1 MLFSWL
7 ASWLNEFNMK
17 WDIKKIFENVLQ
29 KKK

>member
-7 ASWLNEFNMK
+7 ANWLNEFNMK